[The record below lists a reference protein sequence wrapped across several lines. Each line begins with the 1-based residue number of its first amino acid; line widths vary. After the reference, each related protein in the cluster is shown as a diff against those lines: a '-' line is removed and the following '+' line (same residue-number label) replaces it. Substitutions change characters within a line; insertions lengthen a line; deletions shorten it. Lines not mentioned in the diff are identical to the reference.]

1 MQLEIT
7 GLGNTA
13 NPFRDAWAPAP
24 PELNTTVTD
33 TFAPAGEEPTTTINL
48 LDDTMEQAVA
58 DALLMMALQEPPD
71 AGAMKLKP
79 STVIELD

>member
-7 GLGNTA
+7 GLANTA

-24 PELNTTVTD
+24 PELNTTVIE
-33 TFAPAGEEPTTTINL
+33 TFAPAGEGPTTTINL
-48 LDDTMEQAVA
+48 LDDSMEQALA
-58 DALLMMALQEPPD
+58 DALLMMALQVPPI
-71 AGAMKLKP
+71 AGVMKLKP